1 MMARDRHNLV
11 ESRRI
16 VSGVPGTLPG
26 GELMNNTITYA
37 LTCGVLA
44 MGIAATAE
52 AEISRGAVLASTC
65 FTCHGTDGKS
75 PGAIPSIYGVPAASL
90 VKSLGDFKS
99 GMRPATV
106 MDRHAKGYSDADIK
120 AIADYL
126 STIK

>member
-1 MMARDRHNLV
+1 
-11 ESRRI
+11 
-16 VSGVPGTLPG
+16 
-26 GELMNNTITYA
+26 MNKSLTYP
-37 LTCGVLA
+37 LTCLVLT

-75 PGAIPSIYGVPAASL
+75 PGEMPSIYGVPAASL
-90 VKSLGDFKS
+90 VKTLGDFKS
-99 GMRPATV
+99 GMRPGTV
-106 MDRHAKGYSDADIK
+106 MDRHAKGYSDEDIK